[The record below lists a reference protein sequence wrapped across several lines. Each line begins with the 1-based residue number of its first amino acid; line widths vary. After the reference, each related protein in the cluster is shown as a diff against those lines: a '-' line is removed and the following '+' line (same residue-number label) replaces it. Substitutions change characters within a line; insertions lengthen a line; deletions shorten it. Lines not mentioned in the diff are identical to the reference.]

1 MIVLLHGL
9 LRALLP
15 CLQLILSRFTGLCIN
30 GYPDSFSQLP
40 GAVGC
45 PARSSSSPTTRCH
58 RVLQIHRW
66 LSCSFFFFK
75 IKEEGA
81 FSSLFAYSHYFIEG
95 CRVSFKSYFCSCIC
109 LLESFSLTPP
119 VPSCWDYRC
128 GPCLSKPRAEHCVL
142 VFTKGV
148 QILCQLSYTL
158 SYTRAVTLE

>member
-1 MIVLLHGL
+1 MSSSMVSSGPPLPAVHPLPLHWL
-9 LRALLP
+9 VYKWLSRLLLP
-15 CLQLILSRFTGLCIN
+15 AAWCSGVSSQILFLSRHSVPSSVANTQVVKLQL
-30 GYPDSFSQLP
+30 
-40 GAVGC
+40 
-45 PARSSSSPTTRCH
+45 
-58 RVLQIHRW
+58 
-66 LSCSFFFFK
+66 FFL

-95 CRVSFKSYFCSCIC
+95 CRLNFKSYFCSCIC

-142 VFTKGV
+142 VFTQGV

-158 SYTRAVTLE
+158 SEL